1 VQSRLP
7 FCFCSLIVFLFCS
20 IGMYSRGSMMFDRY
34 RSFTTHTEPD
44 IYQVVQSGNFED
56 NSLKKYTVENTV
68 FALLLDTA
76 STSVSGDDLKNDL
89 AAGHYILQVFTK
101 EKEDFIFHI
110 KTMKLSTSEYSKD
123 IQDLIFYRDPEY
135 FDQQTSFSEYWMNT
149 EYRISAILGGD
160 FRYPRPKDMKF
171 SIELEIEITST
182 DNIVS
187 YHSFT
192 YFYTLEMQNHWIR
205 TLW

>member
-1 VQSRLP
+1 
-7 FCFCSLIVFLFCS
+7 
-20 IGMYSRGSMMFDRY
+20 MFDRY

-44 IYQVVQSGNFED
+44 IYNVIQSGYFDD
-56 NSLKKYTVENTV
+56 NSLVKYTVENAV

-89 AAGHYILQVFTK
+89 AAGHYILQVFTMK
-101 EKEDFIFHI
+101 KSDFSYRI
-110 KTMKLSTSEYSKD
+110 KTMNLITSEYTKD
-123 IQDLIFYRDPEY
+123 IQNLIFYRHPDY
-135 FDQQTSFSEYWMNT
+135 FEKQTPFSEYRMNK

-171 SIELEIEITST
+171 SIELEVEITSAE
-182 DNIVS
+182 NIVS
-187 YHSFT
+187 CHTFT

>member
-1 VQSRLP
+1 
-7 FCFCSLIVFLFCS
+7 
-20 IGMYSRGSMMFDRY
+20 MFDRY

-44 IYQVVQSGNFED
+44 IYKVVQSGYFDD
-56 NSLKKYTVENTV
+56 NSLKKYTVENAV

-101 EKEDFIFHI
+101 EKEDFIFRI
-110 KTMKLSTSEYSKD
+110 KAMKLSTSEYSKD
-123 IQDLIFYRDPEY
+123 LQNLIFYRDPDY
-135 FDQQTSFSEYWMNT
+135 FEQQTKFYLHDKNSN
-149 EYRISAILGGD
+149 YRMAALLGGA

-171 SIELEIEITST
+171 SIELEVEITSAE
-182 DNIVS
+182 NIVS
-187 YHSFT
+187 CHTFT
-192 YFYTLEMQNHWIR
+192 YFYTLAMQNHWIR